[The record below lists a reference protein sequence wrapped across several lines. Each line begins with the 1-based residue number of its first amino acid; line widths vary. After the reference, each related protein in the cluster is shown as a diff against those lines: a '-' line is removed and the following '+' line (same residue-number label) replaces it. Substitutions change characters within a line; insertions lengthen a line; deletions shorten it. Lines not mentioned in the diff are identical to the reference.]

1 MSHVQSIP
9 LCKLAPSPLNARR
22 IEKKVAVEDL
32 AASIEAHGL
41 LQGLTVV
48 EVGDGKHQ
56 VSAGGRRLAA
66 LKLLAKRKV
75 IPVDFAVPC
84 SIVPAEIAEETSLA
98 ENVQRVAMHP
108 LDEVEAFGRLAAS
121 GLLEDAI
128 AARFGTSVRHV
139 QQRLALSALSPLLKT
154 AFRKGELSLDAARAF
169 CLVGEHDRQ
178 DSVFNIM
185 PKPVMNAYAVRSY
198 LTQGAVRAND
208 RLAKFVGIDAYEA
221 AGGIVRRDLFEDELV
236 FLDSPDLLNRLATEK
251 LEELQRPLIEFGW
264 GWVNVNLGHGR
275 MDGGHINRLRPDWRE
290 PTDVERDEHAELT
303 NRLEALRT
311 ENPDHEDIPNL
322 QASIAALVSACQI
335 WDSEKLPLAGCVISV
350 DHDGKAV
357 TTIGVVT
364 PADQRKINRID
375 ARRAQDKAKAEAD
388 RRREKE
394 RLEAETV
401 EGTSPTAAP
410 CTIQPSP
417 DGVTVIVIDPSAG
430 SVRVAGQS
438 DDEATPVEDI
448 SPEDETGSEVPAPT
462 ASTDER
468 PPWEDDDPL
477 PASSVSGFTQKTLNE
492 LTAART
498 RAIRAHLSQAPDV
511 ALALSVYALGCH
523 FMAMTGPVG
532 MAVHAFVCLSNADAE
547 PLASKREA
555 LHGLDLCEEK
565 WFDWCMGQS
574 AEVLL
579 EAQATLIASTLDL
592 SHSGTTPICRR
603 KQEVADSLATRLQ
616 VDMTGYWTPST
627 DFFMGLTKAQIADAI
642 MESPAVVELPGAKDR
657 KAFEVILAAKRKD
670 ELALMAAQA
679 LEGTGWLPP
688 VIRTA
693 GLVDVTDPDAE
704 PAFEITNE
712 GLEALMAAEAVAPD
726 MGVAGIAAE

>member
-9 LCKLAPSPLNARR
+9 LSKLAPSPFNARL
-22 IEKKVAVEDL
+22 IDKKVAVEEL

-41 LQGLTVV
+41 LQGITVV
-48 EVGDGKHQ
+48 EVGDGKYQ

-75 IPVDFAVPC
+75 IPADFAVPC
-84 SIVPAEIAEETSLA
+84 SIIPAEIAEETSLA

-169 CLVGEHDRQ
+169 CLVGEHGRQ
-178 DSVFNIM
+178 DNVFNIM
-185 PKPVMNAYAVRSY
+185 PKPVLNAYAVRSY

-236 FLDSPDLLNRLATEK
+236 FFDSPDLLNRLATEK

-275 MDGGHINRLRPDWRE
+275 IDGGHINRLRPDWRE
-290 PTDVERDEHAELT
+290 PTDAERAEHAELT

-311 ENPDHEDIPNL
+311 ENSDHEDIPSL

-335 WDSEKLPLAGCVISV
+335 WDPEKLPMAGCVISV

-364 PADQRKINRID
+364 PADQRRINRID
-375 ARRAQDKAKAEAD
+375 SRRAQDKAKAEAE
-388 RRREKE
+388 RRRENE
-394 RLEAETV
+394 PLEAEAV
-401 EGTSPTAAP
+401 EGISPTAAP
-410 CTIQPSP
+410 CAIQPSP
-417 DGVTVIVIDPSAG
+417 DGVTVIVIDPAAG

-438 DDEATPVEDI
+438 DGETTPIEDI
-448 SPEDETGSEVPAPT
+448 SPAGETGSEVPAPT
-462 ASTDER
+462 ASTEER
-468 PPWEDDDPL
+468 PPWEDDEPV
-477 PASSVSGFTQKTLNE
+477 PASVSGFTQKTLNE

-498 RAIRAHLSQAPDV
+498 RAIRAHLCAAPDM
-511 ALALSVYALGCH
+511 ALALSVYTLGCH

-532 MAVHAFVCLSNADAE
+532 MAVHAFGCLSNADAE
-547 PLASKREA
+547 PLASKRDA
-555 LHGLDLCEEK
+555 LHALDLHEEK

-579 EAQATLIASTLDL
+579 DAQATLIASTLDL

-603 KQEVADSLATRLQ
+603 KQEVADSLATSLQ
-616 VDMTGYWTPST
+616 VDMTKYWSPTT
-627 DFFMGLTKAQIADAI
+627 DFFMGLTKARIADAI
-642 MESPAVVELPGAKDR
+642 MESPAVEDLPSAKDR
-657 KAFEVILAAKRKD
+657 KAFEVMLAGKRKD

-679 LEGTGWLPP
+679 LEGSGWLPG
-688 VIRTA
+688 VIATA
-693 GLVDVTDPDAE
+693 GLVHVTDPDAE
-704 PAFEITNE
+704 PAFEITDE
-712 GLEALMAAEAVAPD
+712 GLEALVAAEAVAPD
-726 MGVAGIAAE
+726 IGVAGIAAE

>member
-1 MSHVQSIP
+1 MSHVQSIS
-9 LCKLAPSPLNARR
+9 LSKLAPSPLNARR
-22 IEKKVAVEDL
+22 IEKKVAVEEL

-41 LQGLTVV
+41 LQGLAVV
-48 EVGDGKHQ
+48 EVGDGRYQ

-66 LKLLAKRKV
+66 LKLLAKRKM
-75 IPVDFAVPC
+75 IPADFAVPC
-84 SIVPAEIAEETSLA
+84 SIVPSEIAEETSLA

-128 AARFGTSVRHV
+128 AARFGTSIRHV

-185 PKPVMNAYAVRSY
+185 PKPVMNAYSVRSY

-236 FLDSPDLLNRLATEK
+236 FLASPDLLNRLATEK

-290 PTDVERDEHAELT
+290 PTDAERAEDAELT
-303 NRLEALRT
+303 ARLEALRT
-311 ENPDHEDIPNL
+311 ENPDHDDIPNL
-322 QASIAALVSACQI
+322 QASIAALVSACQV
-335 WDSEKLPLAGCVISV
+335 WDLEKLSLAGCVISV

-364 PADQRKINRID
+364 PADQRKINRIN
-375 ARRAQDKAKAEAD
+375 ARRAQDKAKAEAE

-394 RLEAETV
+394 RLEAEAV
-401 EGTSPTAAP
+401 EVNSPTAAP
-410 CTIQPSP
+410 CAIQPSP
-417 DGVTVIVIDPSAG
+417 DGVTVIVIDPAAG
-430 SVRVAGQS
+430 SMRVAGQS
-438 DDEATPVEDI
+438 DGEATPVEDT
-448 SPEDETGSEVPAPT
+448 SPARETGSEEPAQT
-462 ASTDER
+462 ASTEER
-468 PPWEDDDPL
+468 PPWEDDEPV
-477 PASSVSGFTQKTLNE
+477 PASVSGFTQKTLNE

-498 RAIRAHLSQAPDV
+498 RAIRAHLCAAPDV
-511 ALALSVYALGCH
+511 ALALSVYTLGCH
-523 FMAMTGPVG
+523 FMAITGPVG

-555 LHGLDLCEEK
+555 LHGLDLYEEK

-579 EAQATLIASTLDL
+579 DAQATLIASTLDL

-603 KQEVADSLATRLQ
+603 KQEVADTLATRLQ
-616 VDMTGYWTPST
+616 VNMTRYWIPTT

-642 MESPAVVELPGAKDR
+642 MESPAVVDLPSAKDR
-657 KAFEVILAAKRKD
+657 KAFEVMLAGKRKD

-679 LEGTGWLPP
+679 LEGSGWLPG
-688 VIRTA
+688 VIATA
-693 GLVDVTDPDAE
+693 GLVDVVDPDAE
-704 PAFEITNE
+704 AGFEVTNE
-712 GLEALMAAEAVAPD
+712 GLEGLAAAEAMSPD
-726 MGVAGIAAE
+726 VDVAGIAAE